1 MRNRELEVQ
10 EQINAVRQ
18 RLEQGLKSLPKH
30 DHLKMLPIEYEA
42 IDYQT
47 LVIHFLNASFF
58 TEADIAAIKDIL
70 GGTRS
75 CEFTHDSN
83 NKLRL
88 SITIGL

>member
-10 EQINAVRQ
+10 EQINTVRQ

-30 DHLKMLPIEYEA
+30 DHLKALPIEYEA

-47 LVIHFLNASFF
+47 LIIHFLNASFF
-58 TEADIAAIKDIL
+58 TEGDIAAIKDIL